1 MFTQLLELYRLL
13 SSKQRFTLYLL
24 QALVII
30 MSILEVASLAILGS
44 FIALIG
50 DLSNLQKNFIF
61 LFLQGTSFSAS
72 EESFLIFYS
81 VITLIAITISAF
93 FSMFVLWRLTIFG
106 SLVGADLS
114 NRLYHYYLHQSW
126 LFHTSRNSSDL
137 INKISNEANRVTNS
151 VISQYMMLNGK
162 LVMSLIISFALII
175 FDPIIAILGSL
186 IFISGYFSIY
196 KLAKGRLERNSKT
209 LTNSMKLRFKLMGEG
224 FGGIRDTLLL
234 GRQNLFSKR
243 FQKASYDYF
252 YALATSSIIGFLPRY
267 FMELL
272 AFCSVVLLV
281 LYLLISYSGDPS
293 TILPIISFYAVA
305 GFKLIPAFQ
314 QVYFSTTVIRAN
326 LSSFESLKEDLSNAP
341 KISPEQTEPKDQYS
355 LKKLNLQQSI
365 SLNNISF
372 KYPKSDK
379 DILNN
384 VSFDI
389 PAKEVIGIVGPSG
402 SGKSTLI
409 DLLVGL
415 ITPGSGA
422 INVDQTKLDATNIKD
437 WQRNIGFVSQ
447 SIFLSDS
454 SIRENIAFGLPAN
467 LIEEA
472 RIDNVC
478 KMARL
483 EDFINE
489 LSDGLDTI
497 VGERGV
503 QLSGG
508 QRQRIGIARAL
519 YNKVDVLVFDE
530 ATSSLDGLTEK
541 KVMEAIYSL
550 SGQKTVILV
559 AHRLATVKKCNKI
572 FLMHDG
578 SINDEGTFEELKKNN
593 QLFKELSKT
602 S

>member
-243 FQKASYDYF
+243 FQNANN
-252 YALATSSIIGFLPRY
+252 SIKYLGKKPI
-267 FMELL
+267 MEE
-272 AFCSVVLLV
+272 
-281 LYLLISYSGDPS
+281 
-293 TILPIISFYAVA
+293 VA
-305 GFKLIPAFQ
+305 
-314 QVYFSTTVIRAN
+314 
-326 LSSFESLKEDLSNAP
+326 NA
-341 KISPEQTEPKDQYS
+341 
-355 LKKLNLQQSI
+355 
-365 SLNNISF
+365 
-372 KYPKSDK
+372 
-379 DILNN
+379 
-384 VSFDI
+384 
-389 PAKEVIGIVGPSG
+389 
-402 SGKSTLI
+402 
-409 DLLVGL
+409 
-415 ITPGSGA
+415 
-422 INVDQTKLDATNIKD
+422 
-437 WQRNIGFVSQ
+437 
-447 SIFLSDS
+447 
-454 SIRENIAFGLPAN
+454 
-467 LIEEA
+467 
-472 RIDNVC
+472 
-478 KMARL
+478 
-483 EDFINE
+483 
-489 LSDGLDTI
+489 
-497 VGERGV
+497 
-503 QLSGG
+503 
-508 QRQRIGIARAL
+508 
-519 YNKVDVLVFDE
+519 
-530 ATSSLDGLTEK
+530 
-541 KVMEAIYSL
+541 
-550 SGQKTVILV
+550 
-559 AHRLATVKKCNKI
+559 
-572 FLMHDG
+572 
-578 SINDEGTFEELKKNN
+578 
-593 QLFKELSKT
+593 
-602 S
+602 